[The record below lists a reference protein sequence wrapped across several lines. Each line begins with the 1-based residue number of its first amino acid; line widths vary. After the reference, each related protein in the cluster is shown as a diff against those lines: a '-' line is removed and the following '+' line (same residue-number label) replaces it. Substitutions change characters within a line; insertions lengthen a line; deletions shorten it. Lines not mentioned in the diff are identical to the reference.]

1 MISIYNI
8 DILYV
13 IIDYLPL
20 SNTVDLITELKIL
33 NYETTNILRNKYRLQ
48 KENWSKFLIN
58 KGIVLDIQNW
68 DNKMFFTDCSFLEL
82 IRKQLS
88 IIMSCVIIRN
98 DICTAKNIKNI
109 SCTNK
114 HKFYTKNGQRCKIH
128 AKYEE
133 KINLLLYLE
142 IILFDYKNLF
152 HSLSIKSPFS
162 NRLL

>member
-1 MISIYNI
+1 MCGISGFNFK
-8 DILYV
+8 DQ
-13 IIDYLPL
+13 
-20 SNTVDLITELKIL
+20 DLIAKMNNKIHHRGPDAEGF
-33 NYETTNILRNKYRLQ
+33 YID
-48 KENWSKFLIN
+48 ENVSL
-58 KGIVLDIQNW
+58 GH
-68 DNKMFFTDCSFLEL
+68 
-82 IRKQLS
+82 RRLS
-88 IIMSCVIIRN
+88 IIDLSDAGRQPIYNEDKNLVIIFNGEIYNYQELRR
-98 DICTAKNIKNI
+98 DLST
-109 SCTNK
+109 K